1 MQTNINDLD
10 KIVKLNNGQVIL
22 VASKDGIGEGFN
34 IGLVTEIAIKQK
46 ISTAFF
52 VNRRTDFI
60 DIRDKILSNYYM
72 INISEITDYRLVESW
87 LAEEIKWKNEEYVTI
102 DSGDL
107 KLKVL
112 SKENQNKLKIGYE
125 KINKSNLYI
134 DDTTTFT
141 LNEFKARC
149 RKLKKEKNIKLVVIN
164 DLEIIKAPKVSIYS
178 ELMNLSRKLNIVI
191 IVAYSPKIEDIELKV
206 PLEKQINDIQT
217 IVKNIDI
224 IIYVEESSTELKL
237 LVMKNNSGDTGI
249 IETIYIEKF
258 LKFVNKAK
266 DK

>member
-72 INISEITDYRLVESW
+72 INISEITDYRLAESW

-125 KINKSNLYI
+125 IINKSNLYI

-141 LNEFKARC
+141 LNEFKTRC

-191 IVAYSPKIEDIELKV
+191 IVAYSLKIEDIELKV